1 MALTAGTELKRP
13 DSYDVFE
20 TNCMKLG
27 KVMINTTAMN
37 KNGRRG
43 QPQKG
48 VDVWGWRNDN
58 VEHIVGIQCK
68 QKGFGQ
74 ELEEKEVREEW
85 AQALAF
91 EPPIKEF
98 YILTTADNDVKME
111 QLARE
116 LCLELVRETGRSV
129 PFHVWGWGRI
139 CDELVDHPNLIKAF
153 DPDYGI
159 YSRQHSEKIES
170 VLDVLERHSVQLDS
184 LVAGARKYGGV
195 VMLGSVDDVSGPSEV
210 DKVLDQQIDGYRSI
224 LQAGRPLTAL
234 PLFEKILAD
243 VEPTG
248 SPRIVFRIKANIGAC
263 HLALE
268 EVEKGCSWLLAAY
281 EHASEEPKAISNRA
295 LAYLLAGD
303 FKKVLEIGDE
313 QFAPDIADEALWSH
327 VVQAAAQDGF
337 NGDPMSLVPQR
348 HRQSEGVLVAD
359 VHFDRV
365 RGDDGWRK
373 KAAHAH
379 SLFPESRY
387 ARQFFADSYLDQAG
401 KAADSWA
408 IAAIPAP
415 LRGHVE
421 AAAETY
427 ADLWREATSG
437 EAAVGSDE
445 FVILANL
452 LVALRLL
459 DRYPEA
465 IALVEKERIYIERD
479 QGTLV
484 RAAIATY
491 EGGSDLADE
500 LLPLLSQGSP
510 AAMLKLQLAL
520 RKADWSGIAEF
531 DDSLID
537 NIDEPERVV
546 FRTGIDICRIW
557 KASGGLPA
565 ATDLDIPVDAAA
577 GDPRAS
583 ILAADMCMAFG
594 IREIADKAWENGRR
608 SVTADSHWTS
618 RVSVAKHAFRRAR
631 WRDAADLYLGS
642 IDRTLDSD
650 ELREL
655 AVSVACEIPQSG
667 RGARFF
673 RELPPDLRK
682 DHFFRHFEAVMLFNA
697 GELTRAEKAARAL
710 LKEAQ
715 RLDTFR
721 LLAMTL
727 QRNDRL
733 DKIKDFLKANDVLSF
748 EGSPGDKMIA
758 AQVLHQVGRVAEAL
772 KEMYRLYIAHRDRP
786 DIALAFFGMMV
797 QQRSFKHVP
806 RPRAVEL
813 DCWVRAEDA
822 AGQSFAFIVGD
833 DASVAESILAPT
845 HAFAAQA
852 IGKEVGQSFSVP
864 RDVGEQVVW
873 TVMEIRHRWSQAAR
887 DIGQNFETQFPDENG
902 VYSYTMKDN
911 DIQPMLDVVRRRAE
925 ANKHFAQQYADGLPL
940 AFVSGRL
947 HRDPISFAEYVRSL
961 GNDIRTCLGNAQ
973 ERAQAFAVI
982 QQHRASGA
990 VLDSYTAWIAA
1001 NLDLLPIL
1009 KQVFGSLFI
1018 PQSVRDDLL
1027 LLKGIE
1033 KPSGKTFSII
1043 YDDGQFLK
1051 HETTRED
1058 ENKRRK
1064 FIEDQQR
1071 KIEAHCEV
1079 LAVAAP
1085 EVVGDAV
1092 EERID
1097 WLETAVENFGS
1108 GVLDPAAIAA
1118 NGYILL
1124 SEDLSYRLVANSI
1137 WPINSVWLQ
1146 PVLTAA
1152 AILGIITH
1160 DEFVDKIVALA
1171 KLRHGF
1177 VGVDHHILLRSL
1189 KGGDEAALS
1198 DFTAIANFI
1207 GTPTADVRSHIGVV
1221 VAFIDAVMDRRTLPY
1236 LLRLKAVSLLL
1247 EKLIRHRP
1255 EHRRKN
1261 SRERPRPSARSRAG
1275 CSSALDQGPL
1285 PRNRGRAGTPG
1296 ILQADASLCPRRH
1309 LRQRQ
1314 QLCRHGSSAVV
1325 IFRSAKAPFGFR
1337 GKQLRLGHRDNR

>member
-1 MALTAGTELKRP
+1 
-13 DSYDVFE
+13 
-20 TNCMKLG
+20 MKL
-27 KVMINTTAMN
+27 
-37 KNGRRG
+37 
-43 QPQKG
+43 
-48 VDVWGWRNDN
+48 
-58 VEHIVGIQCK
+58 
-68 QKGFGQ
+68 
-74 ELEEKEVREEW
+74 
-85 AQALAF
+85 
-91 EPPIKEF
+91 
-98 YILTTADNDVKME
+98 E

-116 LCLELVRETGRSV
+116 LCLDLLRNTGRSV
-129 PFHVWGWGRI
+129 PFSVWGWGRI
-139 CDELVDHPNLIKAF
+139 CDELIDHPDLIKAF

-159 YSRQHSEKIES
+159 YSRQHSEKIDS
-170 VLDVLERHSVQLDS
+170 VLDVLERQSVQIDS
-184 LVAGARKYGGV
+184 LLAGARKAGGV
-195 VMLGSVDDVSGPSEV
+195 VMLGGVDDVAGTSEV
-210 DKVLDQQIDGYRSI
+210 DKILDQQVDGYRSI
-224 LQAGRPLTAL
+224 LHGGRPVTAL
-234 PLFEKILAD
+234 PLFEKMLAD

-268 EVEKGCSWLLAAY
+268 EIEKGCSWLLAAY
-281 EHASEEPKAISNRA
+281 EHAPAEPKAISNRA

-303 FKKVLEIGDE
+303 FKKVLEIGVE

-337 NGDPMSLVPQR
+337 NGDPMSLVPEH

-379 SLFPESRY
+379 ALFPKSRY

-408 IAAIPAP
+408 TGAIPAP

-427 ADLWREATSG
+427 ADLWHEATSG
-437 EAAVGSDE
+437 DVAVGSDE

-465 IALVEKERIYIERD
+465 IALIEKERIHIERD
-479 QGTLV
+479 QSALV
-484 RAAIATY
+484 RAAIVAY

-520 RKADWSGIAEF
+520 RKADWNGIAEF

-537 NIDEPERVV
+537 NVDEPEKVV
-546 FRTGIDICRIW
+546 FRTGIDMCRIW

-565 ATDLDIPVDAAA
+565 ATDLEVPVAAA
-577 GDPRAS
+577 ANDPRAS

-594 IREIADKAWENGRR
+594 VREIADRAWENGRG
-608 SVTADSHWTS
+608 SVTAASHWTS
-618 RVSVAKHAFRRAR
+618 RVSVAKHAFRRGR
-631 WRDAADLYLGS
+631 WRDAADLFLGS
-642 IDRTLDSD
+642 IDKTLDSD

-655 AVSVACEIPQSG
+655 AVSVACELPQSG

-673 RELPPDLRK
+673 QELPPDLRK

-697 GELTRAEKAARAL
+697 GELPRAEKAARAL

-748 EGSPGDKMIA
+748 EGSPGNKMIA
-758 AQVLHQVGRVAEAL
+758 AQVLHQVGRVPEAL

-813 DCWVRAEDA
+813 DSWVRAEDD
-822 AGQSFAFIVGD
+822 AGHSFAFIVGD
-833 DASVAESILAPT
+833 DASVADSILAPT
-845 HAFAAQA
+845 HGFAAQA
-852 IGKEVGQSFSVP
+852 IGKEVGQSFSVL

-887 DIGQNFETQFPDENG
+887 DICQNFETQFPDKNG

-911 DIQPMLDVVRRRAE
+911 DIQPMLDLVRRQAE
-925 ANKHFAQQYADGLPL
+925 ANKQFAQQYIDGLPL

-947 HRDPISFAEYVRSL
+947 RRDPISFAEYVRSL

-973 ERAQAFAVI
+973 ERAHAFTVI

-1009 KQVFGSLFI
+1009 KQLFGSLFI

-1027 LLKGIE
+1027 LLKGVE
-1033 KPSGKTFSII
+1033 KPLGKTFSII
-1043 YDDGQFLK
+1043 YNDGQFLK

-1092 EERID
+1092 EERAD
-1097 WLETAVENFGS
+1097 LLETAVENFGS

-1118 NGYILL
+1118 NGYVLL
-1124 SEDLSYRLVANSI
+1124 SEDLSYRLVTNSI
-1137 WPINSVWLQ
+1137 WPIKSVWLQ
-1146 PVLTAA
+1146 PALTGA

-1160 DEFVDKIVALA
+1160 NEFVDKIVALA

-1177 VGVDHHILLRSL
+1177 VGVDHNILLRSL
-1189 KGGDEAALS
+1189 RGGDDAALS
-1198 DFTAIANFI
+1198 DFTTVADFI

-1221 VAFIDAVMDRRTLPY
+1221 VPFIDAVMELENLPY
-1236 LLRLKAVSLLL
+1236 LLRLKAVSILL
-1247 EKLIRHRP
+1247 EKLIRYRSGIAAKILVSVLVRLHDRGQAAVAHWIMGHFLKPEVELEHREFCRQTLPYVLGAIFGSDNSFVGTVHRP
-1255 EHRRKN
+1255 WSSSEA
-1261 SRERPRPSARSRAG
+1261 PRLPSAFG
-1275 CSSALDQGPL
+1275 
-1285 PRNRGRAGTPG
+1285 
-1296 ILQADASLCPRRH
+1296 AS
-1309 LRQRQ
+1309 
-1314 QLCRHGSSAVV
+1314 
-1325 IFRSAKAPFGFR
+1325 
-1337 GKQLRLGHRDNR
+1337 N